1 VRRATMDARA
11 EIHAAI
17 DGLSDEQI
25 EEVAQVIGVVKNKI
39 REVADTVSNGTKL
52 SLMEKLRQI
61 KIDAP
66 ADFSERILRARHG
79 DFGGD

>member
-1 VRRATMDARA
+1 MDARA

-25 EEVAQVIGVVKNKI
+25 EEVARKI
-39 REVADTVSNGTKL
+39 REVQASPSNGMKP
-52 SLMEKLRQI
+52 SLMEKLLEIQ
-61 KIDAP
+61 IDAP